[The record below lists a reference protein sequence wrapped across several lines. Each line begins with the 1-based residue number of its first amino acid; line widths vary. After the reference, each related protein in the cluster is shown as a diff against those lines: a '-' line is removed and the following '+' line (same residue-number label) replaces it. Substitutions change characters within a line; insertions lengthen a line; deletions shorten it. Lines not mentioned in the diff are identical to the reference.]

1 VNAVAGASNHALYD
15 AGGTLYVCGQNVEG
29 DLGDGSRAS
38 TTTARKVAGLGG
50 SDVTELV
57 AAFANSGALL
67 ANGAYYDWGYDAN
80 GQLGDGLVRHSSD
93 VPVKVPLPDPVTQVA
108 QGGSIWNN
116 GQTLTLLSDG
126 SLWAWGDNWAGQL
139 GDGTRD
145 DQPSPVRFRP
155 PAGVTYKSLATG
167 SATSYAVST
176 TGEVYAW
183 GVSFVG
189 QVGDGSTFVEPTPV
203 LVASGAAEISS
214 TANNVVVTVPRR
226 A

>member
-1 VNAVAGASNHALYD
+1 
-15 AGGTLYVCGQNVEG
+15 
-29 DLGDGSRAS
+29 
-38 TTTARKVAGLGG
+38 VAGLDG

-116 GQTLTLLSDG
+116 GQTLALLSDG

-139 GDGTRD
+139 GDGSRD
-145 DQPSPVRFRP
+145 DQSSPVRFRP
-155 PAGVTYKSLATG
+155 PSGVTYKSLATG

-189 QVGDGSTFVEPTPV
+189 QVGDGSTRVQPTPV
-203 LVASGAAEISS
+203 LVAFGAAAISS
-214 TANNVVVTVPRR
+214 TANNVVVTVPGR